1 MGKLRVSWARTM
13 AGTSTLIWCGVAGG
27 DGRTNNLVT
36 VDVAATL
43 DTDYYVL
50 DEFLMDE
57 ESEVRNRVRAFAVA
71 SSS

>member
-1 MGKLRVSWARTM
+1 M
-13 AGTSTLIWCGVAGG
+13 WCGVAG

-57 ESEVRNRVRAFAVA
+57 DSEVRNRVRAFAVA
-71 SSS
+71 SSSRLLTSTATRHS